1 MTKSDLELFKEAL
14 AEGLSI
20 RFQNEIDSC
29 QEEIIIS
36 ERHERAMRTIFN
48 GAQVRPIIWPSARAK
63 IAAVIVAAT
72 MILAS
77 CAAVY
82 IEEIRG
88 FIETVYENYISIGFE
103 NPDESPRQ
111 IEEVYEL
118 TYIPLGYAEIDHIQ
132 TNLHNIYTFKSA
144 DGGTIRFDQQILNT
158 IDSFDSEHSE
168 FDFIYISEMKIYYVF
183 YSEYYNYLW
192 NDGKYAMTINST
204 EELSYT
210 ELETIISGIKIKN

>member
-1 MTKSDLELFKEAL
+1 MTKSDLELFKETL

-82 IEEIRG
+82 SEEIRG
-88 FIETVYENYISIGFE
+88 FIETVYEDYISIGFE

-111 IEEVYEL
+111 IEEYYEL
-118 TYIPLGYAEIDHIQ
+118 TYLPEGYYIEDHIQ
-132 TNLHNIYTFKSA
+132 IDLLNRYKMKNA
-144 DGGTIRFDQQILNT
+144 QEETIVFDQRVLSDKFT
-158 IDSFDSEHSE
+158 LDSEHGE
-168 FDFIYISEMKIYYVF
+168 QYMVCIKDKEIYCRVYDTGYRYI
-183 YSEYYNYLW
+183 W
-192 NDGKYAMTINST
+192 NDGRYSLCITSSNPID
-204 EELSYT
+204 EETLGK
-210 ELETIISGIKIKN
+210 IIEGIKSQV